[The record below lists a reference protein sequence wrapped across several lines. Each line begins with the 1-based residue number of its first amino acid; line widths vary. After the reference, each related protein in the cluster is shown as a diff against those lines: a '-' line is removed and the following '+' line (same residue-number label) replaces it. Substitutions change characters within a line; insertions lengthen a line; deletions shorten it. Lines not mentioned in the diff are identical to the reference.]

1 MPNDPVIELLAHA
14 TEALEAE
21 FCSLPDYATEPGAG
35 AEAMAQ
41 VLAETAHR
49 LGDNYP
55 YFHPLYAGQMLK
67 PPHPVARA
75 AYALA
80 MKINPNN
87 HALDG
92 GRASSAMEMEAVR
105 EIAGIFG
112 WKEYLGH
119 LTSGGT
125 FANLEALWMA
135 GQLRPGQRIVG
146 SEEAH
151 YTHQRISAVLKLEF
165 KGVPA
170 DGRGRMRLDALED
183 ELRKGNVGTVVAT
196 LGTTAMGAVDPLHE
210 ILSLAR
216 RYGARVHVDAAYG
229 GYFRLIADALDEPTQ
244 RAYAATEEADSIVID
259 PHKHGLQ
266 PYGCG
271 CVLFKDAAVGRFYKH
286 DSPYTYFTS
295 KELHLGE
302 ISLECS
308 RAGAAAVALW
318 ATQRLLPL
326 TRDGAFAEGLRK
338 GRRAALE
345 LDRRVREDERF
356 VGLGSCVPR
365 SPNARDRGHPHPPE
379 SKRGDAGHPPELD
392 IVVWALALHAA
403 DFRKASEQARSLFDA
418 CARRGLHL
426 ALVQL
431 PGSWFGACGGA
442 QNESE
447 TMTCL
452 RSVLM
457 KPEHEAWIGEIWER
471 LSVACGEV
479 GIG

>member
-1 MPNDPVIELLAHA
+1 MPHDPFLSLLAHA
-14 TEALEAE
+14 SEALEAE
-21 FCSLPDYATEPGAG
+21 FASLPKFEPQPGAD

-41 VLAETAHR
+41 VLEETAHR

-87 HALDG
+87 HARDG
-92 GRASSAMEMEAVR
+92 GRASSAMEVEAVR
-105 EIAGIFG
+105 GIAGMFG

-135 GQLRPGQRIVG
+135 GQLRPGLRIVG
-146 SEEAH
+146 SEQAH
-151 YTHQRISAVLKLEF
+151 YTHHRISSVLKLEF
-165 KGVPA
+165 AGVAA
-170 DGRGRMRLDALED
+170 DERGRMRLDALED
-183 ELRKGNVGTVVAT
+183 ELRKGDVGTVVAT
-196 LGTTAMGAVDPLHE
+196 LGTTAMGAVDPLEE
-210 ILSLAR
+210 ILALAG

-229 GYFRLIADALDEPTQ
+229 GYFGLISDALDEPAQ
-244 RAYAATEEADSIVID
+244 RPYAAIGRADSIVID

-266 PYGCG
+266 PFGCG
-271 CVLFKDAAVGRFYKH
+271 CVLFRDPTVGRFYKH

-295 KELHLGE
+295 TQLHLGE

-326 TRDGAFAEGLRK
+326 TGDGAFAEGLRR

-345 LDRRVREDERF
+345 LDRRIRGDERF
-356 VGLGSCVPR
+356 EAL
-365 SPNARDRGHPHPPE
+365 A
-379 SKRGDAGHPPELD
+379 AGAPELD
-392 IVVWALALHAA
+392 IVVWALRAA
-403 DFRKASEQARSLFDA
+403 DFRKASVEARSVFDA
-418 CARRGLHL
+418 CAQRGLHL

-431 PGSWFGACGGA
+431 PGSWFGVRNHA
-442 QNESE
+442 QNEAG
-447 TMTCL
+447 TLTCL

-457 KPEHEAWIGEIWER
+457 KPEHEAWLDEIWER
-471 LSVACGEV
+471 LSAACGEV
-479 GIG
+479 VSG

>member
-1 MPNDPVIELLAHA
+1 MLHDPFLSLFSRAA
-14 TEALEAE
+14 EALESE
-21 FCSLPDYATEPGAG
+21 FSSLPVYEPEPGAST
-35 AEAMAQ
+35 EAMAA
-41 VLAETAHR
+41 VLAEAAHR

-80 MKINPNN
+80 MKMNPNN

-92 GRASSAMEMEAVR
+92 GRASSAMEIEAVR
-105 EIAGIFG
+105 EIAAMFG
-112 WKEYLGH
+112 WQEYLGH
-119 LTSGGT
+119 LTSSGT
-125 FANLEALWMA
+125 IANLEALWMA
-135 GQLRPGQRIVG
+135 GQQRPGQRIVG
-146 SEEAH
+146 SEQAH
-151 YTHQRISAVLKLEF
+151 YTHQRISSVLKLEF
-165 KGVPA
+165 TSVAA
-170 DGRGRMRLDALED
+170 DARGCMRLDALED
-183 ELRKGNVGTVVAT
+183 QLRRGDVGTVVAT
-196 LGTTAMGAVDPLHE
+196 LGTTALGAVDPLDGVLE
-210 ILSLAR
+210 LVG

-229 GYFRLIADALDEPTQ
+229 GYFRLIQNSLAEPAR
-244 RAYAATEEADSIVID
+244 RAYAAMERADSIVID

-271 CVLFKDAAVGRFYKH
+271 CVLFRDPAVGHFYKH

-295 KELHLGE
+295 KDLHLGE

-326 TRDGAFAEGLRK
+326 TPGGAFAEGLRK

-345 LDRRVREDERF
+345 LDRRLREDDRF
-356 VGLGSCVPR
+356 AGLS
-365 SPNARDRGHPHPPE
+365 SAM
-379 SKRGDAGHPPELD
+379 AGPELD
-392 IVVWALALHAA
+392 IVVWALAPAMARRAA
-403 DFRKASEQARSLFDA
+403 NSCTESDLARNVFEA

-431 PGSWFGACGGA
+431 PANWFSFESGARPD
-442 QNESE
+442 SP
-447 TMTCL
+447 TITCL

-457 KPEHEAWIGEIWER
+457 KPEHEAWIGAIWER
-471 LSVACGEV
+471 LSAACAEVAGA
-479 GIG
+479 

>member
-1 MPNDPVIELLAHA
+1 MPHDPFIELLAHA
-14 TEALEAE
+14 AEILEAE
-21 FCSLPDYATEPGAG
+21 FGSLPKFEPQPGAG

-41 VLAETAHR
+41 VLEETAHR

-92 GRASSAMEMEAVR
+92 GRASSAMEVEAVR
-105 EIAGIFG
+105 EIAGMFG

-119 LTSGGT
+119 LTSSGT

-135 GQLRPGQRIVG
+135 GQLRPRQRVVG
-146 SEEAH
+146 SEQAH
-151 YTHQRISAVLKLEF
+151 YTHRRISSVLKLEF
-165 KGVPA
+165 TSVPA
-170 DGRGRMRLDALED
+170 DERGRMRLDALED
-183 ELRKGNVGTVVAT
+183 ELRRGDVGTVVAT
-196 LGTTAMGAVDPLHE
+196 LGTTALGAVDPLEE
-210 ILSLAR
+210 ILALAG

-229 GYFRLIADALDEPTQ
+229 GYFGLIADALEGPAR
-244 RAYAATEEADSIVID
+244 RAYAAIGHADSIVID

-271 CVLFKDAAVGRFYKH
+271 CVLFKDPAVGRFYKH
-286 DSPYTYFTS
+286 DSPYTYFSS
-295 KELHLGE
+295 KQLHLGE

-326 TRDGAFAEGLRK
+326 TKDGAFAEGLRR

-345 LDRRVREDERF
+345 LDRRVRSDGRF

-365 SPNARDRGHPHPPE
+365 SPNARDRGHP
-379 SKRGDAGHPPELD
+379 PELD
-392 IVVWALALHAA
+392 IVVWALHAA
-403 DFRKASEQARSLFDA
+403 DSEKASEQARKVFDE
-418 CARRGLHL
+418 CAQRGLHL

-431 PGSWFGACGGA
+431 PGSWFGHCNRT
-442 QNESE
+442 QNEAS
-447 TMTCL
+447 TLTCL

-457 KPEHEAWIGEIWER
+457 KPEHETWIGEIWER
-471 LSVACGEV
+471 LSAACDEIV
-479 GIG
+479 GA